1 MTPEYAA
8 IPGGYKVGRGFGHH
22 HVDQR
27 RLQMQMA
34 CVGRPSVVFAALR
47 AAMIQVLPKVLLR
60 ARPPDTLANSS
71 MLN

>member
-8 IPGGYKVGRGFGHH
+8 IPGGYKVGRGFECLRF
-22 HVDQR
+22 DQR
-27 RLQMQMA
+27 RPQMQMA
-34 CVGRPSVVFAALR
+34 CVGRPSVVFAAVR
-47 AAMIQVLPKVLLR
+47 AAVIQVLPKVLLR